1 MAASQPGLRTRY
13 RYRLIDVFAERPFS
27 GKPTAVFTDA
37 TGLDDRALQII
48 ARELNTP
55 QTAFVFP
62 SEIPEAQARVRI
74 FTPVAELPRAEQPTI
89 ATVFALDAEEKLER
103 ATAQSRVVLQQN
115 DGPVSA
121 SYFARVM
128 TVKQPLPQMV
138 GVYPEPDAVAAILGL
153 TREDLLPAPVEALSA
168 GVPYLMVPVRDAARL
183 RSARFR
189 DAIWERTVRNFQ
201 APHLAAFCL
210 EPERAASLA
219 KARVFAPAMGLREDP
234 ATEAACGP
242 IVAYAL
248 RHGLVTLPPTAA
260 VTIEQGAEL
269 GRPSFIQVVVTH
281 ELGDV
286 KELRIGGQCQAVGEG
301 TIVAP

>member
-1 MAASQPGLRTRY
+1 VAKSQPGLRTRY
-13 RYRLIDVFAERPFS
+13 RYRLVDVFAERPFA

-37 TGLDDRALQII
+37 TGLDTRALQII

-62 SEIPEAQARVRI
+62 SDIPEAQARVRI
-74 FTPVAELPRAEQPTI
+74 FTPIAELPRAEQPTI
-89 ATVFALDAEEKLER
+89 ATVFALEAEEKLER

-128 TVKQPLPQMV
+128 TVKQQLPEVV

-153 TREDLLPAPVEALSA
+153 TREDLLPAPLEAVSS
-168 GVPYLMVPVRDAARL
+168 GVPYLMVPVRDGARL

-201 APHLAAFCL
+201 APHLCAFCL
-210 EPERAASLA
+210 DPDRPASLA
-219 KARVFAPAMGLREDP
+219 KARVFAPALGLREDP
-234 ATEAACGP
+234 ATEGACGP
-242 IVAYAL
+242 LVAYAL
-248 RHGLVTLPPTAA
+248 RHKLITLPETAA

-281 ELGDV
+281 EDGEV
-286 KELRIGGQCQAVGEG
+286 IEVRIGGQCQSVGEG

>member
-13 RYRLIDVFAERPFS
+13 RYRLVDVFAERPFA

-37 TGLDDRALQII
+37 NGLDDRALQII

-62 SEIPEAQARVRI
+62 SEIPEAQAKVRI
-74 FTPVAELPRAEQPTI
+74 FTPIAELPRSEHPTI
-89 ATVFALDAEEKLER
+89 AAVFALEAEEKLER

-128 TVKQPLPQMV
+128 TVRQKLPEV
-138 GVYPEPDAVAAILGL
+138 LGVYPEPDAVAAILGL
-153 TREDLLPAPVEALSA
+153 TREDLLPAPLEALSSS
-168 GVPYLMVPVRDAARL
+168 VPYLMVPVRDAARL

-201 APHLAAFCL
+201 APHIMAFCL
-210 EPERAASLA
+210 EPERPGSLA
-219 KARVFAPAMGLREDP
+219 RARVFAPALGVREDP

-242 IVAYAL
+242 LVVYAL
-248 RHGLVTLPPTAA
+248 RHGLTTLPETAA
-260 VTIEQGAEL
+260 VTIEQGMEL

-281 ELGDV
+281 ERGRV
-286 KELRIGGQCQAVGEG
+286 SEIRIGGQCQSVGEG
-301 TIVAP
+301 AIVAP